1 MLSLNIKLFCTRC
14 ETGSRLAFLPVSK
27 ARTNKLY
34 IFRQYIRTVYCI
46 FIPLCDNI
54 LPTLSQLKISLHIRK
69 RKTILFLKC
78 LHQQKF
84 KIHVIKR
91 IATFAF
97 RIKNKSLFTE
107 HDNSSI
113 MRKHALEKY
122 CKVRLL
128 MIYFLYSESKNSY
141 TIIYATFCLHNFNE
155 ESVSSTLA
163 Y

>member
-1 MLSLNIKLFCTRC
+1 MLFYLFLKL
-14 ETGSRLAFLPVSK
+14 VQI
-27 ARTNKLY
+27 NY
-34 IFRQYIRTVYCI
+34 IFSDNIYVQYTVYLFHCVT
-46 FIPLCDNI
+46 
-54 LPTLSQLKISLHIRK
+54 TLSQLKISLHIRK

-91 IATFAF
+91 ITTFAF

-155 ESVSSTLA
+155 ESVSSTLV